1 MLFNI
6 NYKEL
11 LLWSHRLMQRR
22 RLMVIVKYVLPFL
35 VGVLHPHLSLLAGFS
50 IFLWDLSNIR

>member
-6 NYKEL
+6 NRKPL
-11 LLWSHRLMQRR
+11 LLWIHRLMQRQ

-35 VGVLHPHLSLLAGFS
+35 VGVLHPHLSLLVGFS
-50 IFLWDLSNIR
+50 IFLWDLRNTR